1 MAKSQRRRLRTSK
14 PRRLTLVMVSTA
26 LISLLGFAAL
36 PVATADAV
44 VPATIAG
51 TGSPFAAPAVT
62 AWANSVAQSPY
73 NLSVNYAPSSSGQ
86 GRYEFTNGTVDYA
99 VSDTGYVDG
108 SVATTIP
115 SFPFAFIP
123 LIGAGIAFV
132 YNIPGL
138 TQTLQL
144 TSYTAC
150 LVMTGQVTNW
160 DDPVFHQNGANVG
173 LTLPNLAIVPVTES
187 DSAGTNLTM
196 EQYCIHEEPAVWAQY
211 AQNEADTSPP
221 SGVPISATNAGAN
234 WEAPPNG
241 LNEQSTI
248 SVATNVL
255 NNGGSIGFVQENY
268 AEDEGFTGYALG
280 VAEVENASG
289 DFTLPTLIDATSA
302 LAYAEPLPDGLAE
315 LDFNGAGPNVYNP
328 STVSYLLTPTAGW
341 AASKGDTMSQFV
353 NYALTLGQRAAHN
366 FGYASLGQSLEQYG
380 LDIVQEDIP
389 GAASETSAEIASC
402 DLTPTEV
409 QAGQTTPTCGSGPG
423 TGTPEVP
430 FALALPVAA
439 FAVFGGSIA
448 LRRRRD
454 TRVA

>member
-1 MAKSQRRRLRTSK
+1 MANSQQLWLWPSK
-14 PRRLTLVMVSTA
+14 ARRLTLAIVSTA
-26 LISLLGFAAL
+26 VISLLGFAAL
-36 PVATADAV
+36 PVATAGAV
-44 VPATIAG
+44 VPSTITG

-62 AWANSVAQSPY
+62 AWANAVTESPY
-73 NLSVNYAPSSSGQ
+73 DLSVNYAPSSSGQ
-86 GRYEFTNGTVDYA
+86 GRYEFSNGTVDYA
-99 VSDTGYVDG
+99 VSDTGYD
-108 SVATTIP
+108 STP
-115 SFPFAFIP
+115 PPFPFAFIP
-123 LIGAGIAFV
+123 LVGAGIAFV

-138 TQTLQL
+138 TQALQL

-150 LVMTGQVTNW
+150 MVMTGQVANW
-160 DDPVFHQNGANVG
+160 DDPVFYENGANAGV
-173 LTLPNLAIVPVTES
+173 TLPNLPIVTVTES

-196 EQYCIHEEPAVWAQY
+196 EQYCIDEQSAVWAQY

-268 AEDEGFTGYALG
+268 AEDEGFTGYTLG

-289 DFTLPTLIDATSA
+289 DFTLPSPIDATSA

-328 STVSYLLTPTAGW
+328 STVSYLLTPTEGW
-341 AASKGDTMSQFV
+341 APSKGDTMSQFV
-353 NYALTLGQRAAHN
+353 NYALTLGQQVARN

-389 GAASETSAEIASC
+389 GAASETSAELASC

-409 QAGQTTPTCGSGPG
+409 QAGQTSPTCGSGPG

-430 FALALPVAA
+430 FVVALPVAA
-439 FAVFGGSIA
+439 LGIFGGSVAI
-448 LRRRRD
+448 RRRRD
-454 TRVA
+454 SRVL